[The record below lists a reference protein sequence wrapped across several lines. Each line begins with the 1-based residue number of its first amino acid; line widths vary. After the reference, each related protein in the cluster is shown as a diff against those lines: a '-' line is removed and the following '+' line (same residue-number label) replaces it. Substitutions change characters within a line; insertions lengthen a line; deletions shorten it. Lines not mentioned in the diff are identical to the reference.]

1 MIYTAAVLFFG
12 FGIFALSSFGG
23 TKAMGIL
30 VSLTLLVAVTSNL
43 VLLPSLLSGMETLTQ
58 KESFEV
64 PLIDVAD
71 EEAEIQRL
79 EEEAAEQN
87 NR

>member
-1 MIYTAAVLFFG
+1 
-12 FGIFALSSFGG
+12 
-23 TKAMGIL
+23 MGIL

-64 PLIDVAD
+64 PLIDMAD